1 MSRGTAEEP
10 RKVTGWAVE
19 DILLTCD
26 VLTAVVRN
34 NPHAGFPISG
44 DAKRRP
50 AWLVLNHGERIRLL
64 NEGTKA
70 GTK

>member
-1 MSRGTAEEP
+1 MSRDIPEP
-10 RKVTGWAVE
+10 RKVTGWAKE
-19 DILLTCD
+19 DILLSVAT
-26 VLTAVVRN
+26 LTAVVRN

-64 NEGTKA
+64 NESAKA